1 MSELFKERV
10 NKSYSEDFARELLS
24 VLEAPQSLEDVLFGD
39 TEHKAYIIAGQYT
52 LGDHSKIQCSGF
64 DDGPLEKREKRLCKC
79 LYYFNNKKIH
89 NCDCKCKF
97 NDRFTLNDFLV
108 TDYEVPA
115 FYDGQKLAK

>member
-24 VLEAPQSLEDVLFGD
+24 VLEAPQSLEGVLFGD

-64 DDGPLEKREKRLCKC
+64 NDGPLEKREKRICKC

-89 NCDCKCKF
+89 NCDYCFHRNACTNAYSFSNCRKECI
-97 NDRFTLNDFLV
+97 
-108 TDYEVPA
+108 Y
-115 FYDGQKLAK
+115 